1 MSIIYKKTLNTD
13 SDFEAIPS
21 HKLIL
26 VFNNYNYLPS
36 ELIKNLIKNGVVEMD
51 YYPLFVNNEFINKK
65 YFFLF
70 NSLSRDQYILVNNE
84 RKIVFTPI
92 YYNKNFTKVDMPKER
107 EKDNIIYYSD
117 GTIEKISSWTPNYN
131 KLKSI
136 N

>member
-13 SDFEAIPS
+13 SDFEAISS

-65 YFFLF
+65 YFFYLI
-70 NSLSRDQYILVNNE
+70 R
-84 RKIVFTPI
+84 
-92 YYNKNFTKVDMPKER
+92 
-107 EKDNIIYYSD
+107 
-117 GTIEKISSWTPNYN
+117 
-131 KLKSI
+131 
-136 N
+136 